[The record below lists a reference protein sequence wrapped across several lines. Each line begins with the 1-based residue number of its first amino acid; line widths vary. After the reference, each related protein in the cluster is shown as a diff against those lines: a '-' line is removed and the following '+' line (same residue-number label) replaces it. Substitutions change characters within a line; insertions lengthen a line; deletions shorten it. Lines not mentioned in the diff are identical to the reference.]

1 MYFFYSLCLVSLFF
15 VFYTPRVTG
24 QCSSRTSLIQEAT
37 CNYNYTL
44 RNTSIYPNQ
53 VINETTEI
61 SEVVTLVNTLE
72 SSLRSCSSN
81 ADRSGFI
88 CATFFPSC
96 DSGYGPCS
104 SLCEKIRQDCSNNLP
119 FLPSTVSWIFNCTRY
134 EPNSP
139 CIQPIRIE
147 PTSSSSSTSSIVVI
161 STPLPS
167 QTPSTTPSTNESSVG
182 CPPPS
187 SSYYTDGMKSFTK
200 GWIATWSTLC
210 FLSTS
215 LTLLTFI
222 IKPSRFEYPWRP
234 IIFLA
239 LCFNIHSLGYFFSL
253 ALGRGIITC
262 PGNNYISSSSKWSWS
277 HIPCLLN
284 FGLLYYSMVSAFLW
298 WLALTL
304 SWFLSAVFKWSNESV
319 GRLAPFF
326 HVTAWVV
333 PLLMMISLVAAQVI
347 SADELTGTCFIVRD
361 ESNATLFGLL
371 IGVII
376 PLLLFLSIG
385 LLFLIIGLISVFRI
399 RRFLHNKGR
408 QKESIVLEKLMFR
421 IGIFVAVYVLP
432 AGAVISCYIYELAKV
447 PDWVTLNE
455 AESCSDGG
463 CQKAS
468 PIVFIIRI
476 FMFLMIGI
484 LTGVWIWS
492 KKTLDSWRSLGNS
505 CCSNGSSGKN
515 DQEPTMTK
523 HVRSFSTVNS

>member
-1 MYFFYSLCLVSLFF
+1 MCSFLILLFYLIHSHFS
-15 VFYTPRVTG
+15 FY
-24 QCSSRTSLIQEAT
+24 
-37 CNYNYTL
+37 
-44 RNTSIYPNQ
+44 
-53 VINETTEI
+53 
-61 SEVVTLVNTLE
+61 
-72 SSLRSCSSN
+72 
-81 ADRSGFI
+81 
-88 CATFFPSC
+88 
-96 DSGYGPCS
+96 
-104 SLCEKIRQDCSNNLP
+104 
-119 FLPSTVSWIFNCTRY
+119 RY
-134 EPNSP
+134 QPNSP
-139 CIQPIRIE
+139 CIQAISVE
-147 PTSSSSSTSSIVVI
+147 PTSSSSSTSFTVVT

-167 QTPSTTPSTNESSVG
+167 QTPSTTPSTNESSTG

-215 LTLLTFI
+215 LTLLTFV

-234 IIFLA
+234 IIYLA

-253 ALGRGIITC
+253 ALGRRIITC
-262 PGNNYISSSSKWSWS
+262 PGNNYISSSSKWDWS
-277 HIPCLLN
+277 HIPCLLT
-284 FGLLYYSMVSAFLW
+284 FGMLYYSMVSAFLW

-361 ESNATLFGLL
+361 DSNATLFGLL

-447 PDWVTLNE
+447 PDWVTLTE
-455 AESCSDGG
+455 AESCSDGS

-468 PIVFIIRI
+468 PIVFIVRI

-505 CCSNGSSGKN
+505 CCSNGCSGKS
-515 DQEPTMTK
+515 DHEPTMARP
-523 HVRSFSTVNS
+523 VRSFSTVNS